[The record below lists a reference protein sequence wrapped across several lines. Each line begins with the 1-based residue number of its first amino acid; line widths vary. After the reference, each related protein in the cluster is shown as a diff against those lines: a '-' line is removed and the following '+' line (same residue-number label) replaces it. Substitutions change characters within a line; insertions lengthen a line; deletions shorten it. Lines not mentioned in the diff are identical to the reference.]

1 MGAWVRGCVDMS
13 GIFVVCFE
21 CFFFFLFCQ
30 REEEKKREKLRP
42 PFQVLISREYQ
53 ILPDLG
59 FMKAYLCTSCII
71 ALAREREIR
80 E

>member
-1 MGAWVRGCVDMS
+1 MGACTLAAFLWSVLSVFS
-13 GIFVVCFE
+13 
-21 CFFFFLFCQ
+21 FFFFAK
-30 REEEKKREKLRP
+30 EKKKKKREKLRP

>member
-1 MGAWVRGCVDMS
+1 MRGCVGAWTGAAFLWS
-13 GIFVVCFE
+13 VLSVFS
-21 CFFFFLFCQ
+21 FFLFCQ

-59 FMKAYLCTSCII
+59 FMKAYFCTSCII